1 MTFRTV
7 SWWNLWSIWKKTMEF
22 WRGEGKTL
30 SWEFF
35 WSLDGETKDG
45 RDTLRSRTWGLVMAL
60 QLLDVCQRWAKK
72 HLQLKET
79 HSVYLRTL
87 GPALRVCRSPFF
99 VEGGPSFSLQSNEI
113 PSDADEAETWWDGV
127 NQLDVYGSHRLPPGT
142 SILQPTCDSAW
153 SLTWFGMLLKPFQ
166 WPQRAGNWW
175 QLVTGA
181 LLALRLPAL
190 LKASGLK
197 WKTKAVWQICILYS
211 RISDDLEGL
220 SPPLSKTV

>member
-7 SWWNLWSIWKKTMEF
+7 SWWSLWSIWKKTMEF

-30 SWEFF
+30 SCEFF

-45 RDTLRSRTWGLVMAL
+45 RDTLRSRTWGLAMAL

-72 HLQLKET
+72 YLQLKET
-79 HSVYLRTL
+79 HSGCL
-87 GPALRVCRSPFF
+87 GCVSLPFF
-99 VEGGPSFSLQSNEI
+99 VEGGPSLSLQSNEI
-113 PSDADEAETWWDGV
+113 SSDADEAETWWDGV

-142 SILQPTCDSAW
+142 SILQPTCDSAL
-153 SLTWFGMLLKPFQ
+153 SLTWFGMLSKSFQ
-166 WPQRAGNWW
+166 WPQRGW